1 MVLFLEKY
9 FFYGEKLVFQSDTVP
24 TKFRT
29 LVAISL
35 NHKASIEIN
44 SQYVYTKAITV
55 VTKTFVFDTKKPQSG
70 REDGAAVPVGA
81 I

>member
-1 MVLFLEKY
+1 MVLFFKIFLKT
-9 FFYGEKLVFQSDTVP
+9 GQIMVSQSDTIGVELRNLG
-24 TKFRT
+24 T
-29 LVAISL
+29 IYL
-35 NHKASIEIN
+35 NHKASIEVN

-70 REDGAAVPVGA
+70 RTDGAVIPVGA